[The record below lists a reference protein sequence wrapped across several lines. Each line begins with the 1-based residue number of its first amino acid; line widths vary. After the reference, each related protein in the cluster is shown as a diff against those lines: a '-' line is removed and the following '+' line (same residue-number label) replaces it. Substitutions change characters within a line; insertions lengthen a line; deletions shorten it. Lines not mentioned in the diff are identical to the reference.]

1 MKFARYILLIGVA
14 AILLS
19 LSGCV
24 FKKKQPPVPQQ
35 GQAPTVSTPQP
46 PPEEKPAPPEEKPVE
61 QPPETRPTEE
71 TKTTEEKPKP
81 KKKPAQAKKPAAPAP
96 AAQPPAQASGS
107 APAAPA
113 KTSKLIIQEGSAQSN
128 QGQLAAGLTLE
139 DPSSHNKLTTEQL
152 LHGTQANLNNLNRPL
167 SPEEQAMVAQIKDYM
182 AQSRKAA
189 DDSDMVRA
197 HNLALK
203 AHLLSDELVKH

>member
-1 MKFARYILLIGVA
+1 MKFARHILLIGMA

-46 PPEEKPAPPEEKPVE
+46 PPEEKPAPEEKPVE
-61 QPPETRPTEE
+61 QPAETKPPEE

-96 AAQPPAQASGS
+96 SPQPPAQASTS

-113 KTSKLIIQEGSAQSN
+113 KTSKLIIQEGGAQSS

-152 LHGTQANLNNLNRPL
+152 LQSTQANLNNLNRPL